1 MQLGISDVK
10 VDASGISKELIC
22 NDEHHPLNRNH
33 IQPIKAVCSL
43 LITRV
48 ILIPTWNNNGHL
60 PGKICCIIII
70 IIIIIFIMM
79 FIYNCVI
86 IN

>member
-33 IQPIKAVCSL
+33 IKSIKAVWSL

-48 ILIPTWNNNGHL
+48 ILIPTWDNNGQL
-60 PGKICCIIII
+60 PGKKIV
-70 IIIIIFIMM
+70 F
-79 FIYNCVI
+79 FLLLLLF
-86 IN
+86 